1 MTSILGNGTSALI
14 AFQRALSTTSH
25 NIANATV
32 EGYTR
37 QRVELTNR
45 TGERLGLSVLGAGVQ
60 VSGVTRL
67 ADTLVT
73 NRLLDSRGEMG
84 RLELVDGFANRIDQ
98 LFTDTTTG
106 LPRVWSAFF
115 DAAQGVA
122 AEPTSQAAR
131 TALLGRA
138 DALVARFDLLQ
149 QGLDQIDNEI
159 DTLLAGGADEVN
171 RLAGEIARLNVEIAR
186 NGNGGAPPDL
196 LDQRD
201 RLVRQ
206 VAELTGVTTVPQEDG
221 SLNVFTGGGQPL
233 VVGAAASRFLTT
245 PDDFRPDRL
254 ILALQTTNGLVRLG
268 PGSVAG
274 KLGGALSARAEQ
286 VDAGRAELGRIAT
299 ALADSVNRTSRGG
312 LDLNGN
318 VGTDF
323 FALPSPTPLANRN
336 NTGSGAL
343 AVTIADIGALDG
355 VPLEFRFDGANWT
368 ARRADDG
375 TPVALSGAGTVA
387 SPFLVNGLSIVASG
401 TPAANDRFL
410 IEPTGNAAR
419 DIAVAINDPNR
430 IAAASRIRPS
440 ADLTNLGQG
449 RVVSLSVTD
458 ANDPDLT
465 TPIRVRFTS
474 PTAYELLDGSGTPL
488 VPAVTGTYTPGAPID
503 RDGWRLVLDGAPR
516 AGDVFRV
523 GPNTSSSSD
532 NTNMRVWANLDD
544 ARLLGGGANSANDAI
559 VAMTTRIG
567 SQAREATFSL
577 DSQKGID
584 AALVQQRESLSG
596 VNLDE
601 EAADLLRFQQ
611 AYQAAAQVI
620 SIADTVF
627 QTFLSAVRR

>member
-1 MTSILGNGTSALI
+1 MPSILGNGTSALL

-37 QRVELTNR
+37 QRVELANR
-45 TGERLGLSVLGAGVQ
+45 QGVGLGQNYQGGGVR
-60 VSGVTRL
+60 VDGVTRL
-67 ADTLVT
+67 SDSLVT

-122 AEPTSQAAR
+122 AEPASQAAR
-131 TALLGRA
+131 TELLGRA
-138 DALVARFDLLQ
+138 NALVARFDLLQ
-149 QGLDQIDNEI
+149 QGLEQIDDEI
-159 DTLLAGGADEVN
+159 DAQLAGGAEEVN
-171 RLAGEIARLNVEIAR
+171 RLANEIARLNVEIAR
-186 NGNGGAPPDL
+186 NGVGGAPPDL

-201 RLVRQ
+201 RLVGQ

-233 VVGAAASRFLTT
+233 VVGSTASRFLTVA
-245 PDDFRPDRL
+245 DDYRPDRL
-254 ILALQTTNGLVRLG
+254 VLALQTTTGSIRLG
-268 PGSVAG
+268 AGSLAG
-274 KLGGALSARAEQ
+274 RLGGALSARAEQ
-286 VDAGRAELGRIAT
+286 VDVGRAELGRIAT
-299 ALADSVNRTSRGG
+299 AVADAVNRTSRGG

-323 FALPSPTPLANRN
+323 FALAAPTPLANRN
-336 NTGSGAL
+336 NTGTGAL
-343 AVTIADIGALDG
+343 AVSVADIGTLNG
-355 VPLEFRFDGANWT
+355 VPLEFRYDGTNWT

-387 SPFLVNGLSIVASG
+387 SPFLVNGLSIIASG
-401 TPAANDRFL
+401 TPATNDRFL
-410 IEPTGNAAR
+410 VEPTSNAAR

-449 RVVSLSVTD
+449 RVVSLSVID
-458 ANDPDLT
+458 PSDPDLT

-474 PTAYELLDGSGTPL
+474 PTAYELLDGTGAAL
-488 VPAVTGTYTPGAPID
+488 VPPVTGTYTPGAPID
-503 RDGWRLVLDGAPR
+503 RDGWRLVLDGVPR

-567 SQAREATFSL
+567 AQARETTFSL

-601 EAADLLRFQQ
+601 EAANLLRFQQ

-620 SIADTVF
+620 SIADNVF
-627 QTFLSAVRR
+627 QTFLAAVRR